1 MYIQQAYRQKIMAFV
16 SAVIGSMSTNKQG
29 GKKTKKVYVFYLPV
43 LHSPNDANEYDSNNI
58 TILSDTLLL

>member
-1 MYIQQAYRQKIMAFV
+1 MAFV
-16 SAVIGSMSTNKQG
+16 SAVVGSMSTNKQG